1 MKNNKKTTVISE
13 ELPLIYLQSI
23 EEDDVSDEY
32 VKWLNDPII
41 NQYLETRHSTQD
53 LQSILAYV
61 LHIQAVPNEHLFT
74 IRLKENNKHVGNI
87 KVGNINTYY
96 NIAEISL
103 FIGDK
108 TVWGKGI
115 ATQAIQL
122 ISSFSIKKLK
132 LRKLSAGAYEQNV
145 ASTKAF
151 LNAGYTR
158 DGVLRDHYIFKN
170 QPCDLVQVCFFQNQV
185 KHLPTITVYT
195 FPTN

>member
-1 MKNNKKTTVISE
+1 MKSNNKITVTSE
-13 ELPLIYLQSI
+13 EVPLIYLQSI

-32 VKWLNDPII
+32 VRWLNDPII

-61 LHIQAVPNEHLFT
+61 VHIQDNPNEHLFT

-87 KVGNINTYY
+87 KVGNINTHY

-132 LRKLSAGAYEQNV
+132 LRKLNAGAYEQNV

-158 DGVLRDHYIFKN
+158 DGVLRNHYIFKN
-170 QPCDLVQVCFFQNQV
+170 QPCDLVQVCFFQEQV
-185 KHLPTITVYT
+185 KHLPIITVYT
-195 FPTN
+195 SPTN

>member
-1 MKNNKKTTVISE
+1 MKNKTKITVISE
-13 ELPLIYLQSI
+13 EVPLIYLQSI

-32 VKWLNDPII
+32 VQWLNDPII
-41 NQYLETRHSTQD
+41 NQYLETRHSIQD

-61 LHIQAVPNEHLFT
+61 VHIQADPNEHLFT
-74 IRLKENNKHVGNI
+74 IRLKKNNKHIGNI
-87 KVGNINTYY
+87 KVGNINTHY
-96 NIAEISL
+96 NIADISL

-122 ISSFSIKKLK
+122 ISSFSIRKLK
-132 LRKLSAGAYEQNV
+132 LRKLNAGAYEQNV

-158 DGVLRDHYIFKN
+158 DGVLRNHYIFKN
-170 QPCDLVQVCFFQNQV
+170 QPCDLVQVCFFQEQIDQ
-185 KHLPTITVYT
+185 LPVTAIKTET
-195 FPTN
+195 H

>member
-61 LHIQAVPNEHLFT
+61 LHIQADPNEHLFT

-87 KVGNINTYY
+87 KVGNINTHY

-170 QPCDLVQVCFFQNQV
+170 QPCDLVQVCFFQEQV
-185 KHLPTITVYT
+185 DQLPIIKI
-195 FPTN
+195 ND